1 MRIISH
7 VCADFYDSEGAVIF
21 SVTPSTRNLYI
32 PAPDAIRQDPLFAML
47 VADGSIEAVIS
58 DDRKRVLEQD
68 PETGIDETGKA
79 IRIPEA
85 EASEKSAKTAKTAKS
100 AKVEKAE
107 PADPGTDSA
116 DKAAGVK

>member
-21 SVTPSTRNLYI
+21 SVTPSNRNHYI
-32 PAPDAIRQDPLFAML
+32 PAPDAIRQDPLFALL
-47 VADGSIEAVIS
+47 VADGSIEAVVT

-85 EASEKSAKTAKTAKS
+85 EASEKPAKTAKS
-100 AKVEKAE
+100 AKSTKTEKAE
-107 PADPGTDSA
+107 SADPGTDSA
-116 DKAAGVK
+116 DNAAGVK

>member
-21 SVTPSTRNLYI
+21 SVTPSDRKSLVE
-32 PAPDAIRQDPLFAML
+32 APEAIRQDPLFALL
-47 VADGSIEAVIS
+47 VADGSIEAVVT

-85 EASEKSAKTAKTAKS
+85 EASEKSAKAAKS
-100 AKVEKAE
+100 VKSTKVEKADS
-107 PADPGTDSA
+107 ADPGTDSA

>member
-21 SVTPSTRNLYI
+21 SVTPSDRKLLVE
-32 PAPDAIRQDPLFAML
+32 APEAIRQDPLFAML

-85 EASEKSAKTAKTAKS
+85 EASEKPAKAAKS
-100 AKVEKAE
+100 TKSTKVEKAE
-107 PADPGTDSA
+107 SADPGTDFA

>member
-21 SVTPSTRNLYI
+21 SVTPSNRNHYI
-32 PAPDAIRQDPLFAML
+32 PAPDAIRQDPLFALL
-47 VADGSIEAVIS
+47 VADGSIEAVVT
-58 DDRKRVLEQD
+58 DDRKRVREQD

-79 IRIPEA
+79 IRIPVEEA
-85 EASEKSAKTAKTAKS
+85 GDKPAKASKSAKS
-100 AKVEKAE
+100 AKAEKAE
-107 PADPGTDSA
+107 PADPGTDPA

>member
-32 PAPDAIRQDPLFAML
+32 PAPDAIRQDPLFALL
-47 VADGSIEAVIS
+47 VADGSIEAVVT

-100 AKVEKAE
+100 AKVEKADS
-107 PADPGTDSA
+107 ADPGTDPA
-116 DKAAGVK
+116 VK

>member
-21 SVTPSTRNLYI
+21 SVTPSDRKSLVE
-32 PAPDAIRQDPLFAML
+32 APEAIRQDPLFAML
-47 VADGSIEAVIS
+47 VSDGSIEAVIS

-79 IRIPEA
+79 IRIPVEEA
-85 EASEKSAKTAKTAKS
+85 GDKPAKASKSAKS
-100 AKVEKAE
+100 AKVEKADS
-107 PADPGTDSA
+107 ADPGTDSA